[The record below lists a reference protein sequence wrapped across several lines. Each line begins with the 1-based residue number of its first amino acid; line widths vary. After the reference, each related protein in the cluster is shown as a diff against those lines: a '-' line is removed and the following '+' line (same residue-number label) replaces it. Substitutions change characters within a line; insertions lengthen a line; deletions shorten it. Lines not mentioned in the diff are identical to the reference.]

1 MRLWSS
7 KPKTPGFG
15 LASDFYLSVLAA
27 TARLPAI
34 LEVANPEGRD
44 GAVVG
49 FGVPLGSTQSKEALS
64 HPLQRGGY
72 ALATKDRKTVLK
84 LLVLSKEE
92 AGYDPAPVV
101 DSPLAA
107 TMDPEV
113 VARLR
118 ATWTLL
124 QLTFGS
130 HDPTVYPSLDFLLD
144 VAVRLGGLVEGV
156 VADPVAE
163 SYRLPDRIRQR
174 PRLDARVDAREH
186 VSIRVVPQRM
196 GFWAHTLGLRKFA
209 MPEIE
214 VYNVPPDLEAQVGVV
229 LMGIAQGALLGEIP
243 RPGLGFGSAKN
254 PLVAHV
260 GGHDRGRWEGISVLE
275 LLPEKGSVGDA
286 VRTALDAD

>member
-1 MRLWSS
+1 MKLWGG

-15 LASDFYLSVLAA
+15 LSSDFYLSVLAA

-34 LEVANPEGRD
+34 IEVANPEGRD

-49 FGVPLGSTQSKEALS
+49 LGVPLGSEHGKEVLAQ
-64 HPLQRGGY
+64 PLHRGGY

-84 LLVLSKEE
+84 MLVLSKEE
-92 AGYDPAPVV
+92 AGFDPGPVV
-101 DSPLAA
+101 DSPMAK

-113 VARLR
+113 VQRLR

-130 HDPTVYPSLDFLLD
+130 HDPVVYPALDFLLD
-144 VAVRLGGLVEGV
+144 IAIRLGNLVEGV

-174 PRLDARVDAREH
+174 PRLDDRVDAREH
-186 VSIRVVPQRM
+186 VAVRVVPQRM
-196 GFWAHTLGLRKFA
+196 GFWAHTLGLRKFTF
-209 MPEIE
+209 PEIE
-214 VYNVPPDLEAQVGVV
+214 IYNVPPDLEAQVGVV
-229 LMGIAQGALLGEIP
+229 LMGIAQGALLGEAP
-243 RPGLGFGSAKN
+243 RSGLGFGSARN

-260 GGHDRGRWEGISVLE
+260 GGHDRGRWEGIPVLE
-275 LLPEKGSVGDA
+275 LLPQKGSVGDA
-286 VRTALDAD
+286 LRTALDD

>member
-1 MRLWSS
+1 MKLWNP

-15 LASDFYLSVLAA
+15 LAGDFYLSVLAA

-34 LEVANPEGRD
+34 VEALNPDGAD

-49 FGVPLGSTQSKEALS
+49 FGVPLGSGQGKEVLAQ
-64 HPLQRGGY
+64 PLMRGGY

-107 TMDPEV
+107 TLDPEI

-124 QLTFGS
+124 QFTFGS
-130 HDPTVYPSLDFLLD
+130 HDPAVYPSLDFLLD
-144 VAVRLGGLVEGV
+144 VAGRLGTLVEGV
-156 VADPVAE
+156 VADPIAE
-163 SYRLPDRIRQR
+163 TYRLPGELRWR
-174 PRLDARVDAREH
+174 PRLDPRVDAREH
-186 VSIRVVPQRM
+186 VVVRVVPQRM
-196 GFWAHTLGLRKFA
+196 GFWAHTLGLRKFTI
-209 MPEIE
+209 PEIE
-214 VYNVPPDLEAQVGVV
+214 VYGVPPDLEGQVAAV
-229 LMGIAQGALLGEIP
+229 LMAIAQGSLLGEVP

-254 PLVAHV
+254 PLVAHL
-260 GGHDRGRWEGISVLE
+260 GGHDKGRWEGIPVLE
-275 LLPEKGSVGDA
+275 LLPERGSVGDA
-286 VRTALDAD
+286 VRTAFDAS